1 MTMVKIL
8 FCLMAF
14 VTLGSA
20 LVVAAGRNL
29 VRSIFMFFVTLFGL
43 AGLYVL
49 ALADFVAVT
58 QVVIYV
64 GGILVLILFAFML
77 SGKEALDKVEEQ
89 SSKFISLKNAPAL
102 FLAGLFVVIMLN
114 VVFKAE
120 VDNLPW
126 IHRAIETHNVMPVDG
141 TGINEIGVNLM
152 TRYLLP
158 FEVIS
163 ILLMVA
169 LIGAA
174 HLSRREGANQS

>member
-1 MTMVKIL
+1 MSLVQAM
-8 FCLMAF
+8 FYAMAF
-14 VTLGSA
+14 ITLGSA
-20 LVVAAGRNL
+20 LVVALGKNL

-77 SGKEALDKVEEQ
+77 SGKE
-89 SSKFISLKNAPAL
+89 SLAVVQQQKTPYVTLKKLPAFLLAAL
-102 FLAGLFVVIMLN
+102 FLIVMLN
-114 VVFKAE
+114 MVFKSD
-120 VDNLPW
+120 VNNLPW
-126 IHRAIETHNVMPVDG
+126 VKVAIQSKNVVPVNG
-141 TGINEIGVNLM
+141 TINNIGISLM

-163 ILLMVA
+163 ILLMIA
-169 LIGAA
+169 LVGAA
-174 HLSRREGANQS
+174 HLSRKEDIKI